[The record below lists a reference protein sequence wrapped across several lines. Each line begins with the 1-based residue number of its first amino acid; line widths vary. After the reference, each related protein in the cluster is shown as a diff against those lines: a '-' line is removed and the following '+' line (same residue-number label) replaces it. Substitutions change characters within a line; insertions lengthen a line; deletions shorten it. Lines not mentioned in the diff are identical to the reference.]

1 MKRWIAPALLLLAGC
16 VVTGLNSGLQALV
29 GQDISAAVKMLG
41 YPDGARTTTG
51 GTIYI
56 WSSGHS
62 ALLPATG
69 NAGSAANAQ
78 TCTIQI
84 TVDATNRIKRGQ
96 YNGNPGACAP
106 YERALNSL
114 NR

>member
-1 MKRWIAPALLLLAGC
+1 LLLLTGC
-16 VVTGLNSGLQALV
+16 VVTGLDSGLQALV
-29 GQDISAAVKMLG
+29 GQDISAAVKLLG

-56 WSSGHS
+56 WSSNHTAVS
-62 ALLPATG
+62 PATG
-69 NAGSAANAQ
+69 NVGSVANAQ

-84 TVDATNRIKRGQ
+84 TVDAMNRIKRGH

-114 NR
+114 NH